1 MYLYHFTQIT
11 PKIRPAGPQTP
22 CKRFTHRT
30 NLLLW
35 LDTHRCFLTILKR
48 TTVATLWTLRQPGS
62 IQQLYIIHHTKW
74 LSCTAIH
81 CEKIFKCKKTS
92 RRSNLQKTEEYQVF
106 FVLKLREIPLLSS
119 IDRRQDRRK
128 TGWWWWPLT
137 SYCDV
142 KKRISVVSCPVRLTC
157 KGINFSRRKRAAACF
172 LTAIGPVITKTADR
186 KTIMNYHTRG
196 QTR

>member
-48 TTVATLWTLRQPGS
+48 TTVATLSTLRQPGS

-81 CEKIFKCKKTS
+81 CEKIFECKKTS

-142 KKRISVVSCPVRLTC
+142 KKRISAVPFRAHWGQAFFFKLGTGQVLVFECMGCRLKPELCIVIRSST
-157 KGINFSRRKRAAACF
+157 FS
-172 LTAIGPVITKTADR
+172 LS
-186 KTIMNYHTRG
+186 
-196 QTR
+196 